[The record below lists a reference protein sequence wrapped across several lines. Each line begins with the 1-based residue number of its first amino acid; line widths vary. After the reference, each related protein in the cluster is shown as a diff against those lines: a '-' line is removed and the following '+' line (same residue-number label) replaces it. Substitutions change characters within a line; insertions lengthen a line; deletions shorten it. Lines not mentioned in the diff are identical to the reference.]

1 MTIIRFIISH
11 SLNPLLGSV
20 AFVIIIAQHGKLTAF
35 VSLYFNQRLRGFM
48 STPTK
53 MPACLYIVATPI
65 GNLGDMTTRA
75 IETLKQVAI
84 IACEDTR
91 TSGRLLAHF
100 GIDTK
105 SSKDTDF
112 SDDPNVNKQDNESH
126 NTDALAKDE
135 PLKKG
140 HNKLWAYH
148 EHNSAI
154 QTPKIIEM
162 IQQGHSVALIS
173 DAGTPLVSDP
183 GFQLVQA
190 AHAAGVTVSPIVGA
204 SAAIAAL
211 SVAGLPSDRFS
222 FIGFLPAKTH
232 GRQKQLMALKSAAET
247 LIFYEAP
254 HRIIASLEDMAA
266 VFGDDRSVTFCRELT
281 KTFETVHK
289 STLSALLEFVKADDN
304 QQRGE
309 MVVVVAG
316 NNVVQDDDDLSTH
329 DELLKRL
336 LEDLSVKKAAALAA
350 DITGVKKNA
359 LYQRLLALQ
368 E

>member
-1 MTIIRFIISH
+1 MSDT
-11 SLNPLLGSV
+11 
-20 AFVIIIAQHGKLTAF
+20 VIPI
-35 VSLYFNQRLRGFM
+35 
-48 STPTK
+48 K
-53 MPACLYIVATPI
+53 MPASLFIVATPI
-65 GNLGDMTTRA
+65 GNLTDMTPHA
-75 IETLKQVAI
+75 IATLQQVAI

-100 GIDTK
+100 GIDTR
-105 SSKDTDF
+105 SSKANEADN
-112 SDDPNVNKQDNESH
+112 PHNNNESKNH
-126 NTDALAKDE
+126 KASALAQDVPPEKA
-135 PLKKG
+135 

-162 IQQGHSVALIS
+162 IKQGYSVALIS

-183 GFQLVQA
+183 GYQLVQA
-190 AHAAGVTVSPIVGA
+190 AHAAGVKVSPIVGA

-222 FIGFLPAKTH
+222 FMGFLNAKTH
-232 GRQKQLMALKSAAET
+232 GRQKQLADLQLRVET

-254 HRIIASLEDMAA
+254 HRIVASLADMVA
-266 VFGDDRSVTFCRELT
+266 VFGADRQATFCRELT

-289 STLSALLEFVKADDN
+289 SSLAEMLDFVKEDDN

-316 NNVVQDDDDLSTH
+316 ASSVQDSDDISAH

-359 LYQRLLALQ
+359 LYQRLLELQ
-368 E
+368 A

>member
-1 MTIIRFIISH
+1 
-11 SLNPLLGSV
+11 
-20 AFVIIIAQHGKLTAF
+20 
-35 VSLYFNQRLRGFM
+35 M
-48 STPTK
+48 STPTA

-65 GNLGDMTTRA
+65 GNMSDMTPHA
-75 IETLKQVAI
+75 IDVLKQVAI

-91 TSGRLLAHF
+91 TSGKLLSHF

-105 SSKDTDF
+105 GSKGD
-112 SDDPNVNKQDNESH
+112 E
-126 NTDALAKDE
+126 AKDSE
-135 PLKKG
+135 TRPAKNGIENDVTTTKQKG

-162 IQQGHSVALIS
+162 IEQGHSVALIS

-183 GFQLVQA
+183 GYQLVQA
-190 AHAAGVTVSPIVGA
+190 AHEAGVTVSPIVGA
-204 SAAIAAL
+204 SAAIGAL

-232 GRQKQLMALKSAAET
+232 GRQKQLSELISRTET

-254 HRIIASLEDMAA
+254 HRIVSSLEDMATI
-266 VFGDDRSVTFCRELT
+266 FGADRAVTFCRELT

-289 STLSALLEFVKADDN
+289 STLGELVDFVKADDN

-309 MVVVVAG
+309 IVVVIAGVSVAKDT
-316 NNVVQDDDDLSTH
+316 DDISIH
-329 DELLKRL
+329 DKLLQRL
-336 LEDLSVKKAAALAA
+336 LEDLSVKKAAALAS

-359 LYQRLLALQ
+359 LYQRLLELQ
-368 E
+368 AD

>member
-1 MTIIRFIISH
+1 
-11 SLNPLLGSV
+11 
-20 AFVIIIAQHGKLTAF
+20 
-35 VSLYFNQRLRGFM
+35 M
-48 STPTK
+48 STPTA

-65 GNLGDMTTRA
+65 GNLSDMTPHA
-75 IETLKQVAI
+75 IDVLKQVAI

-91 TSGRLLAHF
+91 TSGKLLSHF

-105 SSKDTDF
+105 GSTADDTDTTE
-112 SDDPNVNKQDNESH
+112 KQ
-126 NTDALAKDE
+126 
-135 PLKKG
+135 KG

-162 IQQGHSVALIS
+162 IEQGHSVALIS

-183 GFQLVQA
+183 GYQLVQA
-190 AHAAGVTVSPIVGA
+190 AHAAGVTVSPIVGV

-232 GRQKQLMALKSAAET
+232 GRQKHLAALNSRTET

-254 HRIIASLEDMAA
+254 HRILASLEDMAA
-266 VFGDDRSVTFCRELT
+266 IFGADREVAFCRELT
-281 KTFETVHK
+281 KTFETVRK
-289 STLSALLEFVKADDN
+289 STLGDLVEFVKADDN

-309 MVVVVAG
+309 IVVVVAG
-316 NNVVQDDDDLSTH
+316 VDVTQDADDISVH
-329 DELLKRL
+329 DKLLQRL
-336 LEDLSVKKAAALAA
+336 LEDLSVKKAATLAA

-359 LYQRLLALQ
+359 LYQRLLELQ
-368 E
+368 SE

>member
-1 MTIIRFIISH
+1 MSI
-11 SLNPLLGSV
+11 P
-20 AFVIIIAQHGKLTAF
+20 TA
-35 VSLYFNQRLRGFM
+35 
-48 STPTK
+48 

-65 GNLGDMTTRA
+65 GNLSDMTPHA
-75 IETLKQVAI
+75 IDVLKQVAI

-91 TSGRLLAHF
+91 TSGKLLSHF
-100 GIDTK
+100 GIHTKDNSSEADTPK
-105 SSKDTDF
+105 
-112 SDDPNVNKQDNESH
+112 
-126 NTDALAKDE
+126 A
-135 PLKKG
+135 

-183 GFQLVQA
+183 GYQLVQA
-190 AHAAGVTVSPIVGA
+190 AHAAGVRVSPVVGA
-204 SAAIAAL
+204 SAAIGAL

-232 GRQKQLMALKSAAET
+232 GRQKQLTALTTRTET

-254 HRIIASLEDMAA
+254 HRILASLADMAA
-266 VFGDDRSVTFCRELT
+266 IFGADREVAFCRELT

-289 STLSALLEFVKADDN
+289 STLGNLIEFVKADDN

-309 MVVVVAG
+309 IVLVVAG
-316 NNVVQDDDDLSTH
+316 DHTAQDADDISVH
-329 DELLKRL
+329 DALLQRL

-359 LYQRLLALQ
+359 LYQRLLELQ
-368 E
+368 AK

>member
-1 MTIIRFIISH
+1 
-11 SLNPLLGSV
+11 
-20 AFVIIIAQHGKLTAF
+20 
-35 VSLYFNQRLRGFM
+35 
-48 STPTK
+48 

-65 GNLGDMTTRA
+65 GNLTDMTPHA
-75 IETLKQVAI
+75 IDILKQVAI

-91 TSGRLLAHF
+91 TSGKLLSHF

-105 SSKDTDF
+105 GGKTDDTKDLLSHDADTT
-112 SDDPNVNKQDNESH
+112 PKQ
-126 NTDALAKDE
+126 
-135 PLKKG
+135 KG

-148 EHNSAI
+148 EHNSAV

-162 IQQGHSVALIS
+162 IGQGYSVALIS

-183 GFQLVQA
+183 GYQLVQA

-222 FIGFLPAKTH
+222 FIGFLPAKAH
-232 GRQKQLMALKSAAET
+232 GRQKQLATLDTRTET

-254 HRIIASLEDMAA
+254 HRIVASLEDMATI
-266 VFGDDRSVTFCRELT
+266 FGAEREVTFCRELT

-289 STLSALLEFVKADDN
+289 STLGNLVDFVKADDN

-309 MVVVVAG
+309 IVVVVAG
-316 NNVVQDDDDLSTH
+316 VSAAKDADDISTH
-329 DELLKRL
+329 DALLQRL

-368 E
+368 AE

>member
-1 MTIIRFIISH
+1 
-11 SLNPLLGSV
+11 
-20 AFVIIIAQHGKLTAF
+20 
-35 VSLYFNQRLRGFM
+35 M
-48 STPTK
+48 STPTA

-65 GNLGDMTTRA
+65 GNLNDMTPHA
-75 IETLKQVAI
+75 IDVLKQVAI

-91 TSGRLLAHF
+91 TSGKLLSYF

-105 SSKDTDF
+105 GNKSDETKADVSQDDDATSK
-112 SDDPNVNKQDNESH
+112 Q
-126 NTDALAKDE
+126 
-135 PLKKG
+135 KG

-183 GFQLVQA
+183 GYQLVQA
-190 AHAAGVTVSPIVGA
+190 AHIANVTVSPIVGA

-232 GRQKQLMALKSAAET
+232 GRQKQLTALHERTET

-266 VFGDDRSVTFCRELT
+266 VFGADREVTFCRELT
-281 KTFETVHK
+281 KTFETVRK
-289 STLSALLEFVKADDN
+289 STLGDLVEFVKADDN

-309 MVVVVAG
+309 IVVVVAG
-316 NNVVQDDDDLSTH
+316 VNVAQDTDDISVH
-329 DELLKRL
+329 DKLLQRL

-359 LYQRLLALQ
+359 LYQRLLEIQA
-368 E
+368 

>member
-1 MTIIRFIISH
+1 MSI
-11 SLNPLLGSV
+11 P
-20 AFVIIIAQHGKLTAF
+20 TA
-35 VSLYFNQRLRGFM
+35 
-48 STPTK
+48 

-65 GNLGDMTTRA
+65 GNLSDMTPHA
-75 IETLKQVAI
+75 IDVLKQVAI

-91 TSGRLLAHF
+91 TSGKLLSHF
-100 GIDTK
+100 GIHTK
-105 SSKDTDF
+105 DNSSEANAPK
-112 SDDPNVNKQDNESH
+112 
-126 NTDALAKDE
+126 A
-135 PLKKG
+135 

-183 GFQLVQA
+183 GYQLVQA
-190 AHAAGVTVSPIVGA
+190 AHTAGVRVSPVVGA
-204 SAAIAAL
+204 SAAIGAL

-232 GRQKQLMALKSAAET
+232 GRQKQLTALTTRTET

-254 HRIIASLEDMAA
+254 HRILASLADMAA
-266 VFGDDRSVTFCRELT
+266 IFGADREVAFCRELT

-289 STLSALLEFVKADDN
+289 STLGNLIEFVKADDN

-309 MVVVVAG
+309 IVLVVAG
-316 NNVVQDDDDLSTH
+316 DHTAQDADDISVH
-329 DELLKRL
+329 DALLQRL

-359 LYQRLLALQ
+359 LYQRLLELQ
-368 E
+368 AK

>member
-1 MTIIRFIISH
+1 
-11 SLNPLLGSV
+11 
-20 AFVIIIAQHGKLTAF
+20 
-35 VSLYFNQRLRGFM
+35 M
-48 STPTK
+48 STPTA

-65 GNLGDMTTRA
+65 GNMSDMTSHA
-75 IETLKQVAI
+75 IDVLKQVAI

-91 TSGRLLAHF
+91 TSGKLLSHF

-105 SSKDTDF
+105 GSKGDETKDSETRPAKSSIENDDTTT
-112 SDDPNVNKQDNESH
+112 KQ
-126 NTDALAKDE
+126 
-135 PLKKG
+135 KG

-162 IQQGHSVALIS
+162 IEQGHSVALIS

-183 GFQLVQA
+183 GYQLVQA
-190 AHAAGVTVSPIVGA
+190 AHEADVIVSPIVGA
-204 SAAIAAL
+204 SAAIGAL

-232 GRQKQLMALKSAAET
+232 GRQKQLNDLIARTET

-254 HRIIASLEDMAA
+254 HRIVSSLEDMATI
-266 VFGDDRSVTFCRELT
+266 FGADRAVTFCRELT

-289 STLSALLEFVKADDN
+289 STLGELVEFVKADDN

-309 MVVVVAG
+309 IVVVVAG
-316 NNVVQDDDDLSTH
+316 AGMAKDTDDISTH
-329 DELLKRL
+329 DKLLQRL
-336 LEDLSVKKAAALAA
+336 LEDLSVKKAAALAS

-359 LYQRLLALQ
+359 LYQRLLELQ
-368 E
+368 AD

>member
-1 MTIIRFIISH
+1 MS
-11 SLNPLLGSV
+11 SP
-20 AFVIIIAQHGKLTAF
+20 TA
-35 VSLYFNQRLRGFM
+35 
-48 STPTK
+48 

-65 GNLGDMTTRA
+65 GNLSDMTPHA
-75 IETLKQVAI
+75 IDVLKQVAI

-91 TSGRLLAHF
+91 TSGKLLSHF

-105 SSKDTDF
+105 GSKA
-112 SDDPNVNKQDNESH
+112 DDEKDSEYLNTKNNADNNVTEADNATKQ
-126 NTDALAKDE
+126 
-135 PLKKG
+135 KG

-162 IQQGHSVALIS
+162 IKQGHSVALIS
-173 DAGTPLVSDP
+173 DAGTPLISDP
-183 GFQLVQA
+183 GYQLVQA
-190 AHAAGVTVSPIVGA
+190 AHAAGVRVSPIIGA

-232 GRQKQLMALKSAAET
+232 GRQKQLTALNTRTET

-254 HRIIASLEDMAA
+254 HRIIASLEDMA
-266 VFGDDRSVTFCRELT
+266 VIFGADREVTFCRELT

-289 STLSALLEFVKADDN
+289 STLGDLVEFVKADDN

-309 MVVVVAG
+309 IVVVVAG
-316 NNVVQDDDDLSTH
+316 VNVAQDADDISIH
-329 DELLKRL
+329 DKLLQRL
-336 LEDLSVKKAAALAA
+336 LEDLSVKKAAALGA

-359 LYQRLLALQ
+359 LYQRLLELQ
-368 E
+368 AD

>member
-1 MTIIRFIISH
+1 
-11 SLNPLLGSV
+11 
-20 AFVIIIAQHGKLTAF
+20 
-35 VSLYFNQRLRGFM
+35 M
-48 STPTK
+48 STPTA

-65 GNLGDMTTRA
+65 GNLSDMTPHA
-75 IETLKQVAI
+75 IETLKNVAI

-91 TSGRLLAHF
+91 TSGKLLAHF

-105 SSKDTDF
+105 GDNTNDK
-112 SDDPNVNKQDNESH
+112 PVNKIDNI
-126 NTDALAKDE
+126 DATADNKNR
-135 PLKKG
+135 G

-183 GFQLVQA
+183 GYQLVQA
-190 AHAAGVTVSPIVGA
+190 AHAADVKVSPIVGA

-232 GRQKQLMALKSAAET
+232 GRQKQLSALKSRPET

-254 HRIIASLEDMAA
+254 HRIVASLEDMVE
-266 VFGDDRSVTFCRELT
+266 VFGAEREVTYCRELT
-281 KTFETVHK
+281 KTFETVYK
-289 STLSALLEFVKADDN
+289 TTLRSLVDFVKADDN
-304 QQRGE
+304 QRRGE
-309 MVVVVAG
+309 IVVVIAG
-316 NNVVQDDDDLSTH
+316 VSVVQDDDISVH
-329 DELLKRL
+329 DKLLQRL
-336 LEDLSVKKAAALAA
+336 LEDMSVKKAASLAA

-359 LYQRLLALQ
+359 LYQRLLELQ
-368 E
+368 A

>member
-1 MTIIRFIISH
+1 
-11 SLNPLLGSV
+11 
-20 AFVIIIAQHGKLTAF
+20 
-35 VSLYFNQRLRGFM
+35 M
-48 STPTK
+48 STPTA

-65 GNLGDMTTRA
+65 GNLNDMTPHA
-75 IETLKQVAI
+75 IDVLKQVAI

-91 TSGRLLAHF
+91 TSGKLLSYF

-105 SSKDTDF
+105 GDKTDDTKDTAH
-112 SDDPNVNKQDNESH
+112 PETKNESD
-126 NTDALAKDE
+126 TAPKQ
-135 PLKKG
+135 KG

-148 EHNSAI
+148 EHNSAV

-183 GFQLVQA
+183 GYQLVQA
-190 AHAAGVTVSPIVGA
+190 AHAAKVTVSPIVGA

-232 GRQKQLMALKSAAET
+232 GRQKQLSALHSRTET

-266 VFGDDRSVTFCRELT
+266 TFGAEREVTFCRELT

-289 STLSALLEFVKADDN
+289 STLGNLVEFVKADDN

-309 MVVVVAG
+309 IVVVVAG
-316 NNVVQDDDDLSTH
+316 VNVAQDPDDISTH
-329 DELLKRL
+329 DKLLQRL

-359 LYQRLLALQ
+359 LYQRLLELQ
-368 E
+368 AE

>member
-1 MTIIRFIISH
+1 
-11 SLNPLLGSV
+11 
-20 AFVIIIAQHGKLTAF
+20 
-35 VSLYFNQRLRGFM
+35 M
-48 STPTK
+48 STPTA

-65 GNLGDMTTRA
+65 GNLTDMTPHA
-75 IETLKQVAI
+75 IDILKQVAI

-91 TSGRLLAHF
+91 TSGKLLSHF

-105 SSKDTDF
+105 GGKTDDTKDLLSHDADTT
-112 SDDPNVNKQDNESH
+112 PKQ
-126 NTDALAKDE
+126 
-135 PLKKG
+135 KG

-148 EHNSAI
+148 EHNSAV

-162 IQQGHSVALIS
+162 IGQGYSVALIS

-183 GFQLVQA
+183 GYQLVQA

-222 FIGFLPAKTH
+222 FIGFLPAKAH
-232 GRQKQLMALKSAAET
+232 GRQKQLATLDTRTET

-254 HRIIASLEDMAA
+254 HRIVASLEDMATI
-266 VFGDDRSVTFCRELT
+266 FGAEREVTFCRELT

-289 STLSALLEFVKADDN
+289 STLGNLVDFVKADDN

-309 MVVVVAG
+309 IVVVVAG
-316 NNVVQDDDDLSTH
+316 ISAAKDADDISAH
-329 DELLKRL
+329 DALLQRL

-368 E
+368 AE

>member
-1 MTIIRFIISH
+1 MS
-11 SLNPLLGSV
+11 SP
-20 AFVIIIAQHGKLTAF
+20 TA
-35 VSLYFNQRLRGFM
+35 
-48 STPTK
+48 

-65 GNLGDMTTRA
+65 GNMSDMTPHA
-75 IETLKQVAI
+75 IDVLKQVAI

-91 TSGRLLAHF
+91 TSGKLLSHF

-105 SSKDTDF
+105 GSKA
-112 SDDPNVNKQDNESH
+112 DDEKESEAPNTKN
-126 NTDALAKDE
+126 NTDNNVTDADTATKQ
-135 PLKKG
+135 KG

-162 IQQGHSVALIS
+162 IEQGYSVALIS
-173 DAGTPLVSDP
+173 DAGTPLISDP
-183 GFQLVQA
+183 GYQLVQA
-190 AHAAGVTVSPIVGA
+190 AHAAGVRVSPIIGA

-232 GRQKQLMALKSAAET
+232 GRQKQLAALNTRTET

-266 VFGDDRSVTFCRELT
+266 VFGAEREVTFCRELT

-289 STLSALLEFVKADDN
+289 STLGDLVEFVKADDN

-309 MVVVVAG
+309 IVVVVAG
-316 NNVVQDDDDLSTH
+316 VNVAQDADDISIH
-329 DELLKRL
+329 DKLLQRL
-336 LEDLSVKKAAALAA
+336 LEDLSVKKAAALGA

-359 LYQRLLALQ
+359 LYQRLLELQ
-368 E
+368 AE

>member
-1 MTIIRFIISH
+1 
-11 SLNPLLGSV
+11 
-20 AFVIIIAQHGKLTAF
+20 
-35 VSLYFNQRLRGFM
+35 
-48 STPTK
+48 

-65 GNLGDMTTRA
+65 GNLTDMTPHA
-75 IETLKQVAI
+75 VDILKQVAI

-91 TSGRLLAHF
+91 TSGKLLSHF

-105 SSKDTDF
+105 DSKGSKKDDTQA
-112 SDDPNVNKQDNESH
+112 PVNYNSADTADTTEAVGKQ
-126 NTDALAKDE
+126 
-135 PLKKG
+135 KG

-162 IQQGHSVALIS
+162 IGQGYSVALIS

-183 GFQLVQA
+183 GYQLVQA

-232 GRQKQLMALKSAAET
+232 GRQKQLTALNTRTET

-254 HRIIASLEDMAA
+254 HRIIASLEDMATI
-266 VFGDDRSVTFCRELT
+266 FGDDRDVTFCRELT
-281 KTFETVHK
+281 KTFETVRK
-289 STLSALLEFVKADDN
+289 STLGDLVEFVKADDN

-309 MVVVVAG
+309 IVVVVAG
-316 NNVVQDDDDLSTH
+316 VDAAQDTDDISIH
-329 DELLKRL
+329 DKLLQRL
-336 LEDLSVKKAAALAA
+336 LEDLSVKKAAALAS

-359 LYQRLLALQ
+359 LYQRLLELQ
-368 E
+368 AE

>member
-1 MTIIRFIISH
+1 
-11 SLNPLLGSV
+11 
-20 AFVIIIAQHGKLTAF
+20 
-35 VSLYFNQRLRGFM
+35 M
-48 STPTK
+48 STPTA

-65 GNLGDMTTRA
+65 GNLSDMTPHA
-75 IETLKQVAI
+75 IDVLKQVAI

-91 TSGRLLAHF
+91 TSGKLLSHF

-105 SSKDTDF
+105 GSKTDDTKASSHTENSSVDDTDTA
-112 SDDPNVNKQDNESH
+112 SKQ
-126 NTDALAKDE
+126 
-135 PLKKG
+135 KG

-162 IQQGHSVALIS
+162 IEQGHSVALIS

-183 GFQLVQA
+183 GYQLVQA
-190 AHAAGVTVSPIVGA
+190 AHAAGVAVSPIVGA

-232 GRQKQLMALKSAAET
+232 GRQKQLAALNSRTET

-254 HRIIASLEDMAA
+254 HRIITSLEDMATI
-266 VFGDDRSVTFCRELT
+266 FGADREVAFCRELT
-281 KTFETVHK
+281 KTFETVRK
-289 STLSALLEFVKADDN
+289 STLGDLVEFVKADDN

-309 MVVVVAG
+309 IVVVVAG
-316 NNVVQDDDDLSTH
+316 VNVAQDSDDITIH
-329 DELLKRL
+329 DKLLQRL
-336 LEDLSVKKAAALAA
+336 LEDLSVKKAAALGS

-359 LYQRLLALQ
+359 LYQRLLELQ
-368 E
+368 AE

>member
-1 MTIIRFIISH
+1 
-11 SLNPLLGSV
+11 
-20 AFVIIIAQHGKLTAF
+20 
-35 VSLYFNQRLRGFM
+35 M
-48 STPTK
+48 SAPTK

-65 GNLGDMTTRA
+65 GNLGDMTARA
-75 IETLKQVAI
+75 VDTLKQVAI

-105 SSKDTDF
+105 SNKDSDTDNSTDQTLSQNNSSIPDNHS
-112 SDDPNVNKQDNESH
+112 SDSLMPPDNG
-126 NTDALAKDE
+126 AAKE
-135 PLKKG
+135 EASNKKG

-183 GFQLVQA
+183 GYQLVQA
-190 AHAAGVTVSPIVGA
+190 AHAAGVAVSPVVGA
-204 SAAIAAL
+204 SAAIGAL

-232 GRQKQLMALKSAAET
+232 GRQKQLDALKSATET

-254 HRIIASLEDMAA
+254 HRIIASLQDMAT
-266 VFGDDRSVTFCRELT
+266 VFGGERQVTFCRELT

-289 STLSALLEFVKADDN
+289 STLEALIEFVKADEN

-309 MVVVVAG
+309 MVIVVAG
-316 NNVVQDDDDLSTH
+316 NNVAADDDDLSVH
-329 DELLKRL
+329 DALLKRL

-359 LYQRLLALQ
+359 LYQRLLTLQ
-368 E
+368 Q

>member
-1 MTIIRFIISH
+1 MSA
-11 SLNPLLGSV
+11 P
-20 AFVIIIAQHGKLTAF
+20 TA
-35 VSLYFNQRLRGFM
+35 
-48 STPTK
+48 

-65 GNLGDMTTRA
+65 GNLTDMTPHA
-75 IETLKQVAI
+75 IDILKQVAI

-91 TSGRLLAHF
+91 TSGKLLSHF
-100 GIDTK
+100 GIETKGGKTDDTK
-105 SSKDTDF
+105 DLLSHDADHDANTTT
-112 SDDPNVNKQDNESH
+112 KQ
-126 NTDALAKDE
+126 
-135 PLKKG
+135 KG

-148 EHNSAI
+148 EHNSAV

-162 IQQGHSVALIS
+162 IEQGYSVALIS

-183 GFQLVQA
+183 GYQLVQA

-222 FIGFLPAKTH
+222 FIGFLPAKAH
-232 GRQKQLMALKSAAET
+232 GRQKQLATLDTRTET

-254 HRIIASLEDMAA
+254 HRIVASLEDMATI
-266 VFGDDRSVTFCRELT
+266 FGAEREVTFCRELT

-289 STLSALLEFVKADDN
+289 STLGSLVDFVKADDN

-309 MVVVVAG
+309 IVVVVAG
-316 NNVVQDDDDLSTH
+316 VSAAKDADDISAH
-329 DELLKRL
+329 DALLQRL

-368 E
+368 AE

>member
-1 MTIIRFIISH
+1 
-11 SLNPLLGSV
+11 
-20 AFVIIIAQHGKLTAF
+20 
-35 VSLYFNQRLRGFM
+35 M

-53 MPACLYIVATPI
+53 MPGCLYIVATPI
-65 GNLGDMTTRA
+65 GNMADMTANA
-75 IETLKQVAI
+75 IATLKQVAI

-91 TSGRLLAHF
+91 TSGKLLAHF

-105 SSKDTDF
+105 SNQ
-112 SDDPNVNKQDNESH
+112 SDNAAINSSALYANKNGDNDNDQTNQSTSTEES
-126 NTDALAKDE
+126 LIDE
-135 PLKKG
+135 RLDKKS

-162 IQQGHSVALIS
+162 IGQGHSVALIS

-183 GFQLVQA
+183 GYQLVQA
-190 AHAAGVTVSPIVGA
+190 AHAAGVKVSPIVGA
-204 SAAIAAL
+204 SAAIGAL

-222 FIGFLPAKTH
+222 FIGFLNAKTH
-232 GRQKQLMALKSAAET
+232 GRQKQLEALKSRTET

-266 VFGDDRSVTFCRELT
+266 VFGANREVTFCRELT

-289 STLSALLEFVKADDN
+289 ATLGELVDFVKADDN

-309 MVVVVAG
+309 IVIVVAG
-316 NNVVQDDDDLSTH
+316 ESSLQDSDDMSVYDG
-329 DELLKRL
+329 LLTRL
-336 LEDLSVKKAAALAA
+336 LEDLSVKKAATLAS
-350 DITGVKKNA
+350 DITGIKKNA
-359 LYQRLLALQ
+359 LYQRLLELQ
-368 E
+368 V

>member
-1 MTIIRFIISH
+1 
-11 SLNPLLGSV
+11 
-20 AFVIIIAQHGKLTAF
+20 
-35 VSLYFNQRLRGFM
+35 M
-48 STPTK
+48 STPTA

-65 GNLGDMTTRA
+65 GNLTDMTPHA
-75 IETLKQVAI
+75 IDILKQVAI

-91 TSGRLLAHF
+91 TSGKLLSHF

-105 SSKDTDF
+105 GGKTDDTKDLLSHDADHDADTTT
-112 SDDPNVNKQDNESH
+112 KQ
-126 NTDALAKDE
+126 
-135 PLKKG
+135 KG

-148 EHNSAI
+148 EHNSAV

-162 IQQGHSVALIS
+162 IEQGHSVALIS

-183 GFQLVQA
+183 GYQLVQA

-222 FIGFLPAKTH
+222 FIGFLPAKAH
-232 GRQKQLMALKSAAET
+232 GRQKQLATLDTRTET

-254 HRIIASLEDMAA
+254 HRIVASLEDMATI
-266 VFGDDRSVTFCRELT
+266 FGAEREVTFCRELT

-289 STLSALLEFVKADDN
+289 STLGNLVDFVKADDN

-309 MVVVVAG
+309 IVVVVAG
-316 NNVVQDDDDLSTH
+316 VSAAKDADDISAH
-329 DELLKRL
+329 DGLLQRL
-336 LEDLSVKKAAALAA
+336 LEDLSVKKTAALAA

-368 E
+368 TE

>member
-1 MTIIRFIISH
+1 
-11 SLNPLLGSV
+11 
-20 AFVIIIAQHGKLTAF
+20 
-35 VSLYFNQRLRGFM
+35 M

-75 IETLKQVAI
+75 IDTLKQVAI

-91 TSGRLLAHF
+91 TSGRLLTHF

-105 SSKDTDF
+105 SSKDAAD
-112 SDDPNVNKQDNESH
+112 SVNAKKQ
-126 NTDALAKDE
+126 KDE
-135 PLKKG
+135 PEADAALNNEAPKKG

-162 IQQGHSVALIS
+162 IQQGYSVALIS

-232 GRQKQLMALKSAAET
+232 GRQKQLTALKSAAET

-254 HRIIASLEDMAA
+254 HRIIASLEDMAV
-266 VFGDDRSVTFCRELT
+266 VFGGERQATFCRELT
-281 KTFETVHK
+281 KTFETVRK

-309 MVVVVAG
+309 MVIVVAG
-316 NNVVQDDDDLSTH
+316 DTIVQDEDDLSAH
-329 DELLKRL
+329 DALLKRL

>member
-1 MTIIRFIISH
+1 
-11 SLNPLLGSV
+11 
-20 AFVIIIAQHGKLTAF
+20 
-35 VSLYFNQRLRGFM
+35 M
-48 STPTK
+48 STPTA

-65 GNLGDMTTRA
+65 GNLSDMTPHA
-75 IETLKQVAI
+75 IDVLKQVAI

-91 TSGRLLAHF
+91 TSGKLLSHF

-105 SSKDTDF
+105 GSKADEAKDSETLNTRSTTKSNTGNNAADDTDTT
-112 SDDPNVNKQDNESH
+112 PKQ
-126 NTDALAKDE
+126 
-135 PLKKG
+135 KG

-183 GFQLVQA
+183 GYQLVQA
-190 AHAAGVTVSPIVGA
+190 AHAAGVAVSPIVGA

-232 GRQKQLMALKSAAET
+232 GRQKQLTALHSRTET

-254 HRIIASLEDMAA
+254 HRIISSLEDMAEI
-266 VFGDDRSVTFCRELT
+266 FGADREVAFCRELT
-281 KTFETVHK
+281 KTFETVRK
-289 STLSALLEFVKADDN
+289 STLGDLVEFVKADDN

-309 MVVVVAG
+309 IVVVVAG
-316 NNVVQDDDDLSTH
+316 VDVAQDSDDISVH
-329 DELLKRL
+329 DKLLQRL
-336 LEDLSVKKAAALAA
+336 LEDLSVKKAAALGA

-359 LYQRLLALQ
+359 LYQRLLELQ
-368 E
+368 AK

>member
-1 MTIIRFIISH
+1 
-11 SLNPLLGSV
+11 
-20 AFVIIIAQHGKLTAF
+20 
-35 VSLYFNQRLRGFM
+35 M
-48 STPTK
+48 SAPTT

-65 GNLGDMTTRA
+65 GNLGDMTARA
-75 IETLKQVAI
+75 IATLKQVSI

-91 TSGRLLAHF
+91 TSGKLLMHF
-100 GIDTK
+100 GIETK
-105 SSKDTDF
+105 GDKGADKTHNEQAEPNRY
-112 SDDPNVNKQDNESH
+112 SDDKAKST
-126 NTDALAKDE
+126 TDSQKS
-135 PLKKG
+135 

-148 EHNSAI
+148 EHNSAV

-162 IQQGHSVALIS
+162 IEQGHSVALIS

-190 AHAAGVTVSPIVGA
+190 AHAAGVKVSPIVGA

-232 GRQKQLMALKSAAET
+232 GRQKQLESLKARSET

-254 HRIIASLEDMAA
+254 HRIVASLEDMAS
-266 VFGDDRSVTFCRELT
+266 VFGAEREATYCRELT
-281 KTFETVHK
+281 KTFETVYK
-289 STLSALLEFVKADDN
+289 APLEDLIEFVKADDN

-309 MVVVVAG
+309 IVVVVAG
-316 NNVVQDDDDLSTH
+316 ANTAQQDNDISIH
-329 DELLKRL
+329 DKLLQRL
-336 LEDLSVKKAAALAA
+336 LEDMSVKKAAALAS

-359 LYQRLLALQ
+359 LYQRLLELQ
-368 E
+368 P

>member
-1 MTIIRFIISH
+1 
-11 SLNPLLGSV
+11 
-20 AFVIIIAQHGKLTAF
+20 
-35 VSLYFNQRLRGFM
+35 M
-48 STPTK
+48 STLTK

-65 GNLGDMTTRA
+65 GNLADMTAHA
-75 IETLKQVAI
+75 IDILKQVDI

-91 TSGRLLAHF
+91 TSGKLLSHF

-105 SSKDTDF
+105 ADKANE
-112 SDDPNVNKQDNESH
+112 SDDNRKNDKTEVLVQSDTH
-126 NTDALAKDE
+126 
-135 PLKKG
+135 KKG

-162 IQQGHSVALIS
+162 IEQGHSIALIS

-183 GFQLVQA
+183 GYQLVQA
-190 AHAAGVTVSPIVGA
+190 AHDAGVTVSPIVGA

-222 FIGFLPAKTH
+222 FIGFLNAKTH
-232 GRQKQLMALKSAAET
+232 GRQKQLEALKARTET

-254 HRIIASLEDMAA
+254 HRIVASLSDMAA
-266 VFGDDRSVTFCRELT
+266 VFGHDRAVTFCRELT

-289 STLSALLEFVKADDN
+289 TTLGDLVEFVKADDN

-309 MVVVVAG
+309 IVVVVAG
-316 NNVVQDDDDLSTH
+316 EASAQDSDDMSIH
-329 DELLKRL
+329 DALLVRLLK
-336 LEDLSVKKAAALAA
+336 DLSVKKAASLAS

-359 LYQRLLALQ
+359 LYQRLLELQ
-368 E
+368 A

>member
-1 MTIIRFIISH
+1 
-11 SLNPLLGSV
+11 
-20 AFVIIIAQHGKLTAF
+20 
-35 VSLYFNQRLRGFM
+35 M
-48 STPTK
+48 STPTA

-65 GNLGDMTTRA
+65 GNLSDMTPRA
-75 IETLKQVAI
+75 IETLKRVAI

-91 TSGRLLAHF
+91 TSGKLLAHF
-100 GIDTK
+100 SIDTK
-105 SSKDTDF
+105 GNNTNDDDKTAHKIDNNDAITNNDATTD
-112 SDDPNVNKQDNESH
+112 NK
-126 NTDALAKDE
+126 AR
-135 PLKKG
+135 G

-183 GFQLVQA
+183 GYQLVQA
-190 AHAAGVTVSPIVGA
+190 AHAAGVTVSPIAGV

-232 GRQKQLMALKSAAET
+232 GRQKQLSALKSRTET

-254 HRIIASLEDMAA
+254 HRIVASLEDMAE
-266 VFGDDRSVTFCRELT
+266 VFGADRGVAFCRELT
-281 KTFETVHK
+281 KTFETVYK
-289 STLSALLEFVKADDN
+289 ATLGELIDFVKADDN

-309 MVVVVAG
+309 IVVVVAG
-316 NNVVQDDDDLSTH
+316 VSVAQDDDDISIH
-329 DELLKRL
+329 DKLLQRL
-336 LEDLSVKKAAALAA
+336 LEDMSVKKAASLAS

-359 LYQRLLALQ
+359 LYQRLLEMQA
-368 E
+368 

>member
-1 MTIIRFIISH
+1 
-11 SLNPLLGSV
+11 
-20 AFVIIIAQHGKLTAF
+20 
-35 VSLYFNQRLRGFM
+35 M
-48 STPTK
+48 STLTK

-65 GNLGDMTTRA
+65 GNLADMTAHA
-75 IETLKQVAI
+75 IDILKQVDI

-91 TSGRLLAHF
+91 TSGKLLSHF

-105 SSKDTDF
+105 AGVASETGI
-112 SDDPNVNKQDNESH
+112 QHDNL
-126 NTDALAKDE
+126 NTEASAQSGAN
-135 PLKKG
+135 KKG

-162 IQQGHSVALIS
+162 IEQGHSVALIS

-183 GFQLVQA
+183 GYQLVQA
-190 AHAAGVTVSPIVGA
+190 AHDAGVTVSPIVGA

-222 FIGFLPAKTH
+222 FIGFLNAKTH
-232 GRQKQLMALKSAAET
+232 GRQKQLEALKSRTET

-254 HRIIASLEDMAA
+254 HRIVASLSDMTA
-266 VFGDDRSVTFCRELT
+266 VFDSDRAVTFCRELT

-289 STLSALLEFVKADDN
+289 TTLGDLTEFVKADDN

-309 MVVVVAG
+309 IVIVVAG
-316 NNVVQDDDDLSTH
+316 AASAQDSDDISAH
-329 DELLKRL
+329 DALLKRL
-336 LEDLSVKKAAALAA
+336 LKDLSVKKAASLAS

-359 LYQRLLALQ
+359 LYQRLLELQ
-368 E
+368 D

>member
-1 MTIIRFIISH
+1 MSI
-11 SLNPLLGSV
+11 P
-20 AFVIIIAQHGKLTAF
+20 TA
-35 VSLYFNQRLRGFM
+35 
-48 STPTK
+48 

-65 GNLGDMTTRA
+65 GNLSDMTPHA
-75 IETLKQVAI
+75 IDVLEQVAI

-91 TSGRLLAHF
+91 TSGKLLSHF
-100 GIDTK
+100 GIHTK
-105 SSKDTDF
+105 DNSS
-112 SDDPNVNKQDNESH
+112 EA
-126 NTDALAKDE
+126 DAPKA
-135 PLKKG
+135 

-183 GFQLVQA
+183 GYQLVQA
-190 AHAAGVTVSPIVGA
+190 AHAAGVRVSPVVGA
-204 SAAIAAL
+204 SAAIGAL

-232 GRQKQLMALKSAAET
+232 GRQKQLTALTTRTET

-254 HRIIASLEDMAA
+254 HRILASLADMAA
-266 VFGDDRSVTFCRELT
+266 IFGADREVAFCRELT

-289 STLSALLEFVKADDN
+289 STLGNLIEFVKADDN

-309 MVVVVAG
+309 IVLVVAG
-316 NNVVQDDDDLSTH
+316 DHTAQDADDISVH
-329 DELLKRL
+329 DALLQRL

-359 LYQRLLALQ
+359 LYQRLLELQ
-368 E
+368 AK

>member
-1 MTIIRFIISH
+1 
-11 SLNPLLGSV
+11 
-20 AFVIIIAQHGKLTAF
+20 
-35 VSLYFNQRLRGFM
+35 M
-48 STPTK
+48 SIPTT

-65 GNLGDMTTRA
+65 GNMQDMTPRA
-75 IETLKQVAI
+75 IDTLKQVAI

-91 TSGRLLAHF
+91 TSGKLLSYF

-105 SSKDTDF
+105 VDTKATKDNHSDSDADHGATGSTD
-112 SDDPNVNKQDNESH
+112 N
-126 NTDALAKDE
+126 
-135 PLKKG
+135 KKG

-183 GFQLVQA
+183 GYQLVQA
-190 AHAAGVTVSPIVGA
+190 AHAAGVTVSPIAGV
-204 SAAIAAL
+204 SAAIDAL

-222 FIGFLPAKTH
+222 FIGFLPAKSH
-232 GRQKQLMALKSAAET
+232 GRQKQLVALQARTET

-254 HRIIASLEDMAA
+254 HRIIASLEDMATI
-266 VFGDDRSVTFCRELT
+266 FGTERTVTFCRELT
-281 KTFETVHK
+281 KTFETVEK
-289 STLSALLEFVKADDN
+289 STLGKLVKFVKADDN

-316 NNVVQDDDDLSTH
+316 NHTAQDDDDIRIH
-329 DELLKRL
+329 DKLLQRL
-336 LEDLSVKKAAALAA
+336 MLDLSVKKAAALAA
-350 DITGVKKNA
+350 DITGLKKNA
-359 LYQRLLALQ
+359 LYQRLLELQ
-368 E
+368 AAH

>member
-1 MTIIRFIISH
+1 
-11 SLNPLLGSV
+11 
-20 AFVIIIAQHGKLTAF
+20 
-35 VSLYFNQRLRGFM
+35 M
-48 STPTK
+48 STPTA

-65 GNLGDMTTRA
+65 GNMSDMTTHA
-75 IETLKQVAI
+75 IDVLKQVAI

-91 TSGRLLAHF
+91 TSGKLLSHF

-105 SSKDTDF
+105 GSKADETKDSETRPAKSSIENDDTT
-112 SDDPNVNKQDNESH
+112 KQ
-126 NTDALAKDE
+126 
-135 PLKKG
+135 KG

-162 IQQGHSVALIS
+162 IEQGHSVALIS

-183 GFQLVQA
+183 GYQLVQA
-190 AHAAGVTVSPIVGA
+190 AHEAGVTVSPIVGA
-204 SAAIAAL
+204 SAAIGAL

-232 GRQKQLMALKSAAET
+232 GRQKQLNDLIARTET

-254 HRIIASLEDMAA
+254 HRIVSSLEDMATI
-266 VFGDDRSVTFCRELT
+266 FGADRAVTFCRELT

-289 STLSALLEFVKADDN
+289 STLGELVEFVKADDN

-309 MVVVVAG
+309 IVVVVAG
-316 NNVVQDDDDLSTH
+316 VGVAKDTDDISTH
-329 DELLKRL
+329 DKLLQRL
-336 LEDLSVKKAAALAA
+336 LEDLSVKKAAALAS

-359 LYQRLLALQ
+359 LYQRLLELQ
-368 E
+368 AD

>member
-1 MTIIRFIISH
+1 MSI
-11 SLNPLLGSV
+11 P
-20 AFVIIIAQHGKLTAF
+20 TA
-35 VSLYFNQRLRGFM
+35 
-48 STPTK
+48 

-65 GNLGDMTTRA
+65 GNLTDMTPHA
-75 IETLKQVAI
+75 IDILKQVAI

-91 TSGRLLAHF
+91 TSGKLLSHF
-100 GIDTK
+100 GIETKGGKTDDTK
-105 SSKDTDF
+105 DLLSHDADHDTGTT
-112 SDDPNVNKQDNESH
+112 PKQ
-126 NTDALAKDE
+126 
-135 PLKKG
+135 KG

-148 EHNSAI
+148 EHNSAV

-162 IQQGHSVALIS
+162 IEQGYSVALIS

-183 GFQLVQA
+183 GYQLVQA

-222 FIGFLPAKTH
+222 FIGFLPAKAH
-232 GRQKQLMALKSAAET
+232 GRQKQLATLDTRTET

-254 HRIIASLEDMAA
+254 HRIVASLEDMATI
-266 VFGDDRSVTFCRELT
+266 FGAEREVTFCRELT

-289 STLSALLEFVKADDN
+289 STLGNLVDFVKADDN

-309 MVVVVAG
+309 IVVVVAG
-316 NNVVQDDDDLSTH
+316 VSAAKDADDISAH
-329 DELLKRL
+329 DALLQRL

-368 E
+368 AE

>member
-1 MTIIRFIISH
+1 
-11 SLNPLLGSV
+11 
-20 AFVIIIAQHGKLTAF
+20 
-35 VSLYFNQRLRGFM
+35 M
-48 STPTK
+48 STPTA

-65 GNLGDMTTRA
+65 GNLTDMTPHA
-75 IETLKQVAI
+75 IDVLKQVAI

-91 TSGRLLAHF
+91 TSGKLLSHF

-105 SSKDTDF
+105 GSKTDEVKSSETHHAT
-112 SDDPNVNKQDNESH
+112 SSVEDDETTTKQ
-126 NTDALAKDE
+126 
-135 PLKKG
+135 KG

-162 IQQGHSVALIS
+162 IEQGHSVALIS

-183 GFQLVQA
+183 GYQLVQA
-190 AHAAGVTVSPIVGA
+190 AHEAGVTVSPIVGA
-204 SAAIAAL
+204 SAAIGAL

-232 GRQKQLMALKSAAET
+232 GRQKQLNDLIARTET

-254 HRIIASLEDMAA
+254 HRIVASLEDMAT
-266 VFGDDRSVTFCRELT
+266 VFGADRAVTFCRELT

-289 STLSALLEFVKADDN
+289 STLGELVEFVKADDN

-309 MVVVVAG
+309 IVVVVAG
-316 NNVVQDDDDLSTH
+316 VGVAKDTDDISTH
-329 DELLKRL
+329 DKLLKRL
-336 LEDLSVKKAAALAA
+336 LEDLSVKKAAALAS

-359 LYQRLLALQ
+359 LYQRLLELQ
-368 E
+368 AD